1 VPRRKGVRTGKY
13 QGCAHRERTR
23 IERALSAG
31 ASLRATA
38 RKFTISYHSL
48 RRHWLGHVPREQRAA
63 YIAGAGISRDQLE
76 QVIADEDLSILDH
89 LRIIRA
95 RLYVGFDAVSDA
107 DDRVTLDRLA
117 GRLHE
122 NLALSAKLTGELQR
136 GPLLNIQNNLMVNPD
151 YSRAIARIVA
161 AVAPYAEARTA
172 VITALREL
180 DAAATQT
187 ASLIIEAGAEPGAAE

>member
-1 VPRRKGVRTGKY
+1 MPAKGSRTGRCKLCGY
-13 QGCAHRERTR
+13 PERAW
-23 IERALSAG
+23 IERALAAG

-38 RKFTISYHSL
+38 KKFAISYHSL
-48 RRHWLGHVPREQRAA
+48 RRHWLGHVTKDQRVA
-63 YIAGAGISRDQLE
+63 YLAGAGVSKDQLE
-76 QVIADEDLSILDH
+76 ALVADTSLSVLDH

-107 DDRVTLDRLA
+107 DDRINLYRLA

-136 GPLLNIQNNLMVNPD
+136 GTLFNIQNNLMVNPD
-151 YSRAIARIVA
+151 YSRAIARIVS
-161 AVAPYAEARTA
+161 AVAPFAEARQA

-180 DAAATQT
+180 DAALPGPVGPA
-187 ASLIIEAGAEPGAAE
+187 ALIEAADDG

>member
-1 VPRRKGVRTGKY
+1 VKGIRTGKCL
-13 QGCAHRERTR
+13 GCAHRERTR
-23 IERALSAG
+23 IERSLAAG

-38 RKFTISYHSL
+38 KKFTISYHSL
-48 RRHWLGHVPREQRAA
+48 RRHWLGHVSREQRAA
-63 YIAGAGISRDQLE
+63 YVAGSGISRDQLE
-76 QVIADEDLSILDH
+76 ELVADTDLSILDH

-107 DDRVTLDRLA
+107 DDRVNLDRLA

-136 GPLLNIQNNLMVNPD
+136 GPLFNIQNNLMVNPD

-161 AVAPYAEARTA
+161 AVAPYAEARSA

-187 ASLIIEAGAEPGAAE
+187 TSVMIEAGAEPGTEE